1 MSLYLVSHV
10 TVFLSHSAE
19 RHNDPKE
26 NELRVL
32 QPGPGVGDG
41 QLLLL
46 APDDVDVDG
55 GGADVVRH
63 AAVHSSGVVTHLAL
77 SILLVEFSRG
87 KENDVRDLNTLWCLC
102 VGVDQV
108 FYYCFAAHH

>member
-1 MSLYLVSHV
+1 MIPRTNIFVARHLSLYLVSHV

-26 NELRVL
+26 SELRLL

-63 AAVHSSGVVTHLAL
+63 AAVHPRGVLPNLRFHEL
-77 SILLVEFSRG
+77 
-87 KENDVRDLNTLWCLC
+87 
-102 VGVDQV
+102 
-108 FYYCFAAHH
+108 Y